1 MPDSKPL
8 NRVSRTILVSLAIG
22 AAAALHTGA
31 ASAQKTAP
39 GHKARIGTA
48 HGVYTEQQA
57 VEGAQV
63 YKRVCAMCHGE
74 ALYGTGE
81 IPPLKGRLI
90 YNFRGSSVGALYDYV
105 SRAMPQMA
113 PGSLSPSDNA
123 AIVAFL
129 LKENDM
135 PAGAERLPA
144 DQAALDAIP
153 FEIVQP
159 R

>member
-1 MPDSKPL
+1 MPDRKPL
-8 NRVSRTILVSLAIG
+8 NHMSRTILVTLAIV
-22 AAAALHTGA
+22 AAAALPTGA
-31 ASAQKTAP
+31 ALADQAAP

-57 VEGAQV
+57 VEGAQL
-63 YKRVCAMCHGE
+63 YKSVCAMCHGE
-74 ALYGTGE
+74 ALDGIGE
-81 IPPLKGRLI
+81 IPSLKGRLI

-113 PGSLSPSDNA
+113 PGSLSPSANA

-135 PAGAERLPA
+135 PAGAKRLPA
-144 DQAALDAIP
+144 DQATLDAIP
-153 FEIVQP
+153 FETVRP
-159 R
+159 H